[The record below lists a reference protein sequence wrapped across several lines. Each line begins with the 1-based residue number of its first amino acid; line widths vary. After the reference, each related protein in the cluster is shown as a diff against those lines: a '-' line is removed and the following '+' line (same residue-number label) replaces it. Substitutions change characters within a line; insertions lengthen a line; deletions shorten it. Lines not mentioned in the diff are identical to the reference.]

1 MDLFSGKLLNNDAQ
15 GDAFDIRNYWHPTP
29 HELKLK
35 EGVHLRNRRGQI
47 LSEEFNENTNS
58 IVKLLLVCR
67 DLLGMFSYRIA

>member
-47 LSEEFNENTNS
+47 FIKSSSTRTQF
-58 IVKLLLVCR
+58 LLVFSR
-67 DLLGMFSYRIA
+67 DLLGMFSLKIA

>member
-35 EGVHLRNRRGQI
+35 EGVHFRNRRGQI
-47 LSEEFNENTNS
+47 FIKSSSARTQIYISFQGFTWN
-58 IVKLLLVCR
+58 VFFK
-67 DLLGMFSYRIA
+67 D